1 MVGFLRR
8 LTRRSQPSKG
18 DESPPFPLRVE
29 AEPKQ
34 AAADVVIVGMVTF
47 YSDSVLLLRRS
58 AKEKFLPGVWSL
70 PAGKVA
76 CGEPLEDAA
85 LRELKE
91 EAGVYGSILC
101 ILGTVWFDSDYNGR
115 RVHNLQI
122 NYAVEAANS
131 DVQLDPS
138 SDDFLWL
145 PTASLS
151 SPPVPLDDF
160 TRVAVDSALRVR
172 CRSTGDGKCNAT
184 P

>member
-1 MVGFLRR
+1 MLGFLHR

-101 ILGTVWFDSDYNGR
+101 ILGTV
-115 RVHNLQI
+115 
-122 NYAVEAANS
+122 
-131 DVQLDPS
+131 
-138 SDDFLWL
+138 
-145 PTASLS
+145 
-151 SPPVPLDDF
+151 
-160 TRVAVDSALRVR
+160 
-172 CRSTGDGKCNAT
+172 
-184 P
+184 

>member
-1 MVGFLRR
+1 MLGFVHR
-8 LTRRSQPSKG
+8 LTRHSQPSEG
-18 DESPPFPLRVE
+18 DESPSFPLRVE
-29 AEPKQ
+29 TERKQ

-47 YSDSVLLLRRS
+47 YRDCVLLLRRS

-76 CGEPLEDAA
+76 RGESLEDAA

-101 ILGTVWFDSDYNGR
+101 ILGAVWFDSDYNGR

-122 NYAVEAANS
+122 NYAVQAANS

-145 PTASLS
+145 PTSKLS

-160 TRVAVDSALRVR
+160 TRVAVDSALRGR
-172 CRSTGDGKCNAT
+172 CR
-184 P
+184 PR